1 MGSEMCIR
9 DSFKGAYL
17 IEVSNRNKKFSS
29 SITKLSD
36 SADAKFYY
44 YEENDYWV
52 LCVGN
57 VGYLSSLTMTVLN
70 ADNKKPDDILKNLE
84 YGSLEVIAYP
94 VENMTALPLQKVLT
108 SADITPEMIDK
119 INNL

>member
-1 MGSEMCIR
+1 M
-9 DSFKGAYL
+9 YL
-17 IEVSNRNKKFSS
+17 IEVSNRSKKFSS
-29 SITKLSD
+29 SITKLSG
-36 SADAKFYY
+36 SADAKFYF

-57 VGYLSSLTMTVLN
+57 ISFLSSLTMTVLN
-70 ADNKKPDDILKNLE
+70 ADNEKPDDISKNLE
-84 YGSLEVIAYP
+84 YGSLEVTAYP
-94 VENMTALPLQKVLT
+94 VENMTALPFQKVLT